1 MIGFLNINKPTNIS
15 SAKIVAQIKNKL
27 HIKKAGHMGTLDPM
41 ASGVLPIAIG
51 KACRMFDYLNEKIK
65 YYRATFT
72 FGYETDTL
80 DSYGA
85 ITHENGPI
93 PTKMQINEIL
103 SSLIGK
109 VSQMPPKYSAK
120 KVNGQRAYDLARQNV
135 DFELKPK
142 EITIFDIKLVE
153 QKQNNFVFDIQCSAG
168 TYIRSICRDMA
179 HMLDTFATMTS
190 LIRTKSG
197 YFELE
202 NSILVDNVTEN
213 DIISVEKVFSNYPKI
228 FLDDDK
234 SQKIKNGVGIFVNE
248 IFDGNVFVYTNKTL
262 FGVGKIINK
271 TLKILINLYDN

>member
-1 MIGFLNINKPTNIS
+1 MIGFLNINKPSNIS
-15 SAKIVAQIKNKL
+15 SAKVVAQIKNKL
-27 HIKKAGHMGTLDPM
+27 HIKKVGHMGTLDPM

-80 DSYGA
+80 DGYGT

-93 PTKMQINEIL
+93 PTKMQINKIL

-197 YFELE
+197 YFKLE

-213 DIISVEKVFSNYPKI
+213 DIIAVEKVFSNYPKI

-234 SQKIKNGVGIFVNE
+234 SQKIKNGVSIFVDE

-271 TLKILINLYDN
+271 TLKILTNLYDN